1 MDPIARYG
9 TLSQWQSDLSPIPT
23 LPISMG
29 NGNIAVGYQPV
40 NGIELAA
47 FVLVWGVTQGV
58 RIPCAGG

>member
-47 FVLVWGVTQGV
+47 FVLVWG
-58 RIPCAGG
+58 